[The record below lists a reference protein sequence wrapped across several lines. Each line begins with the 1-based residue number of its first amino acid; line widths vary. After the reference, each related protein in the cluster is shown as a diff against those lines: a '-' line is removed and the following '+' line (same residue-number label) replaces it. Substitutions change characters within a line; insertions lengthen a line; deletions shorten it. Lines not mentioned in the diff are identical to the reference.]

1 MKQYDRKIEILRAFA
16 IFSVVC
22 AHTAVVN
29 EASPI
34 SSVLA
39 QRIMS
44 YIAILGV
51 PIFFFIAG
59 YFHSLS
65 KDNFLT
71 FAKKKFI
78 QIVLPS
84 LFCFTLLWLYV
95 ALRKG
100 GLDFET
106 WLSFVTGKAST
117 AYYVICLLLLYI
129 LSFLFRKSKVFSIV
143 GIAVSAAWFI
153 VSGLPIATAVNGVFL
168 STHHNILHWL
178 GYFCFGMLV
187 GNLDCIDKIFDIAI
201 RWFPILLVLS
211 MIIGVS
217 LNYFKIIP
225 TYFDG
230 YAFALTSLWGLM
242 LIGIAALN
250 AYKPQGVIEKV
261 GNYSFTIYL
270 THQFFTGL
278 IIHVTEKVDCFLTVI
293 IRPIVNIAIVM
304 LLIYLYK
311 ILNKAL
317 NGKVSFLSYLV
328 GIKEK
333 KGESYGKV

>member
-39 QRIMS
+39 QRILS
-44 YIAILGV
+44 YIAIMGV

-71 FAKKKFI
+71 FAKKKLI
-78 QIVLPS
+78 QIVVPS
-84 LFCFTLLWLYV
+84 LFCFTFLWLYV

-100 GLDFET
+100 GLDIKT
-106 WLSFVTGKAST
+106 WLSFVTGETST
-117 AYYVICLLLLYI
+117 AYYVVCLLMLYL
-129 LSFLFRKSKVFSIV
+129 LSFLVRKYKVFSII
-143 GIAVSAAWFI
+143 GIAISITWFTISGSLLASA
-153 VSGLPIATAVNGVFL
+153 VDGLFL
-168 STHHNILHWL
+168 STYHNIFYWL
-178 GYFCFGMLV
+178 GYFSLGMLV
-187 GNLDCIDKIFDIAI
+187 GNTNCLDKLFKMAKK
-201 RWFPILLVLS
+201 WLPLLLVASVAICFGLY
-211 MIIGVS
+211 
-217 LNYFKIIP
+217 YFRIYP
-225 TYFDG
+225 TYFSG
-230 YAFALTSLWGLM
+230 YAFALTLLWGITI
-242 LIGIAALN
+242 IGIAALDV
-250 AYKPQGVIEKV
+250 YKSGGVVEKV

-270 THQFFTGL
+270 THQFFSGL
-278 IIHVTEKVDCFLTVI
+278 IIHVTEKVDCFLTVL

-311 ILNKAL
+311 YLNRLL
-317 NGKVSFLSYLV
+317 NGRLCFLSYLV